1 MRTLGVINSDKS
13 TWFQLMV
20 WFRLTTSHYLNQYW
34 SRFIM
39 ASLGAFSSNY
49 HNIFESLKYKN
60 LIDAIYFGI
69 ALLYAIVSCEQSGI
83 PGLQICKSLFATFLI
98 DISCPIILL
107 GDITRRMW
115 NQDGIMWHHNFMNR
129 TILSHASH
137 IHELNLEKLA
147 GKLKSEEHIQVIHQ
161 QPHFGCFYTIVYGKS
176 MSTIITGTS
185 WWAWWRLKSPTSRL
199 FTQLVC
205 SGTDPCL
212 ALDSLVV
219 PFWRPLDGLRNSLL
233 G

>member
-1 MRTLGVINSDKS
+1 MRAECNSWIADMQVIVCNFPDWYFLPNHS
-13 TWFQLMV
+13 TW
-20 WFRLTTSHYLNQYW
+20 
-34 SRFIM
+34 
-39 ASLGAFSSNY
+39 
-49 HNIFESLKYKN
+49 
-60 LIDAIYFGI
+60 
-69 ALLYAIVSCEQSGI
+69 
-83 PGLQICKSLFATFLI
+83 
-98 DISCPIILL
+98 
-107 GDITRRMW
+107 
-115 NQDGIMWHHNFMNR
+115 WHHKTYVKSRWYYVTSQFHEQDH
-129 TILSHASH
+129 TFKGHASH

-161 QPHFGCFYTIVYGKS
+161 QPHFGSFYTIVYGKS
-176 MSTIITGTS
+176 TSTIITGTS

-219 PFWRPLDGLRNSLL
+219 PFWRPLDGLRNFLL